1 MITPLSIKSAQGK
14 ARKTKK
20 DVFLSDDTGQRLGWR
35 LVLRCL
41 PSGSATWIF
50 RYTHAGKRYQ
60 INFGNLQSLNTPSA
74 RRIATDYAD
83 IYKDTTDVLGKL
95 QTDEQVKQ
103 TATAANYAKI
113 MFDEHS
119 RQQRDNYTLSN
130 LMILYVAYLTK
141 QGKVTSARDV
151 TSLSQHLAPLANK
164 PAAEISKRDL
174 VSVQRTL
181 LDAGK
186 GRTANKLRSFVRA
199 AYALVLRAES
209 DATSPAAALDFA
221 TIGGVELN
229 PAALLA
235 VAKGFNGTR
244 DRVLT
249 DIELFTLLDHA
260 KDYPGLAGLAVR
272 ATVFLGGQ
280 RMAQLLRS
288 SLADIKDG
296 FLVLLDPKGKRD
308 VPRRHPIP
316 LEGMA
321 GVVIAEAVDRAN
333 NLKTDWLFSSTG
345 KVRLTPDTVSKYIDD
360 VSEEFIRSGIST
372 TPFNLADLRRTV
384 ETRLAGMEVSKEVR
398 GYLQSHGLN
407 GVQTRHYDRHDYEQ
421 EKRQALRLLHSWIA
435 SRGVNKS
442 SAEKVVSIKRGR

>member
-1 MITPLSIKSAQGK
+1 MIITPLSIRAAQAK
-14 ARKTKK
+14 AKKTKA

-50 RYTHAGKRYQ
+50 RYTHIGKRYP
-60 INFGNLQSLNTPSA
+60 INLGNFPNLDIPSA
-74 RRIATDYAD
+74 RRTASNYAD
-83 IYKDTTDVLGKL
+83 IYNNNTDVIGKL
-95 QTDEQVKQ
+95 QADTHAKKAATEASQARDLLDEQ
-103 TATAANYAKI
+103 T
-113 MFDEHS
+113 
-119 RQQRDNYTLSN
+119 RQRRDQYTLSN
-130 LMILYVAYLTK
+130 LMALYVEYLTK
-141 QGKVTSARDV
+141 LEKVDSARNV
-151 TSLSQHLAPLANK
+151 TSLSKHLAPLNDK
-164 PAAEISKRDL
+164 PAAEITTGDL
-174 VSVQRTL
+174 VAIQRTL

-199 AYALVLRAES
+199 AYALVLRAKS
-209 DATSPAAALDFA
+209 DATSPAAAQDFA
-221 TIGGVELN
+221 TIGGVESN

-321 GVVIAEAVDRAN
+321 GTIIAEAVERAK
-333 NLKTDWLFSSTG
+333 NLKTKWLFSGEG
-345 KVRLTPDTVSKYIDD
+345 KMPVTAGTVSDYVIK
-360 VSEEFIRSGIST
+360 VSKEFNLTGIST
-372 TPFNLADLRRTV
+372 EPFSMADLRRTV
-384 ETRLAGMEVSKEVR
+384 ETRLAGMEVSKDIR
-398 GYLQSHGLN
+398 AQLQSHGLS
-407 GVQTRHYDRHDYEQ
+407 GVQIRHYDRHNYEK
-421 EKRQALRLLHSWIA
+421 EKRQALRVLHSWIA
-435 SRGVNKS
+435 SLGPKKS
-442 SAEKVVSIKRGR
+442 

>member
-1 MITPLSIKSAQGK
+1 
-14 ARKTKK
+14 
-20 DVFLSDDTGQRLGWR
+20 
-35 LVLRCL
+35 
-41 PSGSATWIF
+41 
-50 RYTHAGKRYQ
+50 
-60 INFGNLQSLNTPSA
+60 
-74 RRIATDYAD
+74 
-83 IYKDTTDVLGKL
+83 
-95 QTDEQVKQ
+95 
-103 TATAANYAKI
+103 
-113 MFDEHS
+113 
-119 RQQRDNYTLSN
+119 
-130 LMILYVAYLTK
+130 MILYVAYLTK

-221 TIGGVELN
+221 TIGGVESN

-260 KDYPGLAGLAVR
+260 KAYPGLAGLAVR

-280 RMAQLLRS
+280 RMAQLLRA
-288 SLADIKDG
+288 SLTDIKDG

-333 NLKTDWLFSSTG
+333 NLKTDWLFNFNFSASFFKLSSHIFSFCFRYTLFNCLRSAINKVFCFFKSKASQVFNDLNNSKLASST
-345 KVRLTPDTVSKYIDD
+345 
-360 VSEEFIRSGIST
+360 
-372 TPFNLADLRRTV
+372 
-384 ETRLAGMEVSKEVR
+384 
-398 GYLQSHGLN
+398 
-407 GVQTRHYDRHDYEQ
+407 
-421 EKRQALRLLHSWIA
+421 AL
-435 SRGVNKS
+435 
-442 SAEKVVSIKRGR
+442 

>member
-1 MITPLSIKSAQGK
+1 MITPLSIKSAQNK
-14 ARKTKK
+14 AKKTQM

-35 LVLRCL
+35 LLLRCL

-60 INFGNLQSLNTPSA
+60 INFGNLQSLDTPSA
-74 RRIATDYAD
+74 RRTATSYAD

-95 QTDEQVKQ
+95 QADAQAKQ
-103 TATAANYAKI
+103 AAIDASQARVVL
-113 MFDEHS
+113 DEHS

-130 LMILYVAYLTK
+130 LMILYVTYLTK

-151 TSLSQHLAPLANK
+151 TSLSKHLAPLVNK

-221 TIGGVELN
+221 TIGGVESN

-260 KDYPGLAGLAVR
+260 KDSPGLAGLAVR

-280 RMAQLLRS
+280 RMAQLLRP
-288 SLADIKDG
+288 SLTDIKDG

-308 VPRRHPIP
+308 APRRHPIP

-333 NLKTDWLFSSTG
+333 NLKTNWLFSSAG

-360 VSEEFIRSGIST
+360 VSEEFIKSGIST
-372 TPFNLADLRRTV
+372 TPFSLADLRRTV
-384 ETRLAGMEVSKEVR
+384 ETRLAGMGVSKEVR

-421 EKRQALRLLHSWIA
+421 EKRQTLRLLHSWIA
-435 SRGVNKS
+435 SRGANKF
-442 SAEKVVSIKRGR
+442 SAEKVVSIKRGK

>member
-1 MITPLSIKSAQGK
+1 MIITPLSIRAAQAK
-14 ARKTKK
+14 AKKTKA

-50 RYTHAGKRYQ
+50 RYTHIGKRYP
-60 INFGNLQSLNTPSA
+60 INLGNFPNLDIPSA
-74 RRIATDYAD
+74 RRTASNYAD
-83 IYKDTTDVLGKL
+83 IYNNNTDVIGKL
-95 QTDEQVKQ
+95 QADTHAKKAATEASQARDLLDEQ
-103 TATAANYAKI
+103 T
-113 MFDEHS
+113 
-119 RQQRDNYTLSN
+119 RQRRDQYTLSN
-130 LMILYVAYLTK
+130 LMALYVEYLTK
-141 QGKVTSARDV
+141 LEKVDSARNV
-151 TSLSQHLAPLANK
+151 TSLSKHLAPLNDK
-164 PAAEISKRDL
+164 PAAEITTGDL
-174 VSVQRTL
+174 VAIQRTL

-199 AYALVLRAES
+199 AYALVLRAKS
-209 DATSPAAALDFA
+209 DATSPAAAQDFA
-221 TIGGVELN
+221 TIGGVESN

-321 GVVIAEAVDRAN
+321 GTIIAEAVERAK
-333 NLKTDWLFSSTG
+333 NLKTKWLFSGEG
-345 KVRLTPDTVSKYIDD
+345 KMPVTAGTVSDYVIK
-360 VSEEFIRSGIST
+360 VSKEFNLTGIST
-372 TPFNLADLRRTV
+372 EPFSMADLRRTV
-384 ETRLAGMEVSKEVR
+384 ETRLAGMEVSKEIR
-398 GYLQSHGLN
+398 AQLQSHGLS
-407 GVQTRHYDRHDYEQ
+407 GVQIRHYDRHNYEK
-421 EKRQALRLLHSWIA
+421 EKRQALRVLHSWIA
-435 SRGVNKS
+435 SLGPKKS
-442 SAEKVVSIKRGR
+442 

>member
-1 MITPLSIKSAQGK
+1 MITPLSIKSAQSK
-14 ARKTKK
+14 AKKTKA

-35 LVLRCL
+35 LLLRCL

-50 RYTHAGKRYQ
+50 RYTHIGKRYP
-60 INFGNLQSLNTPSA
+60 INLGNFPNLDIPSA
-74 RRIATDYAD
+74 RRTASNYAD
-83 IYKDTTDVLGKL
+83 IYNNNTDVIGKL
-95 QTDEQVKQ
+95 QADTHAKKAATEASQARDLLDEQ
-103 TATAANYAKI
+103 T
-113 MFDEHS
+113 
-119 RQQRDNYTLSN
+119 RQRRDQYTLSN
-130 LMILYVAYLTK
+130 LMALYVEYLTK
-141 QGKVTSARDV
+141 LEKVDSARNV
-151 TSLSQHLAPLANK
+151 TSLSKHLAPLNDK
-164 PAAEISKRDL
+164 PAAEITTGDL
-174 VSVQRTL
+174 VAIQRTL

-199 AYALVLRAES
+199 AYALVLRAKS
-209 DATSPAAALDFA
+209 DATSPAAAQDFA
-221 TIGGVELN
+221 TIGGVESN

-321 GVVIAEAVDRAN
+321 GTIIAEAVERAK
-333 NLKTDWLFSSTG
+333 NLKTKWLFSGEG
-345 KVRLTPDTVSKYIDD
+345 KMPVTAGTVSDYVIK
-360 VSEEFIRSGIST
+360 VSKEFNLTGIST
-372 TPFNLADLRRTV
+372 EPFSMADLRRTV
-384 ETRLAGMEVSKEVR
+384 ETRLAGMEVSKEIR
-398 GYLQSHGLN
+398 AQLQSHGLS
-407 GVQTRHYDRHDYEQ
+407 GVQIRHYDRHNYEK
-421 EKRQALRLLHSWIA
+421 EKRQALRVLHSWIA
-435 SRGVNKS
+435 SLGPKKS
-442 SAEKVVSIKRGR
+442 